1 MSPHRARPCLPLLLL
16 MRGCIRAGTAQHAQ
30 GCTQA
35 AGEPALHVKVRRGAT
50 AAQVAKA
57 VFMNR
62 KLKWPASTPVKY
74 RKMAAACMAYDPED
88 RPMFSECVEQLHD
101 MWAMYDRC
109 GD

>member
-1 MSPHRARPCLPLLLL
+1 MNMHCTYERAE
-16 MRGCIRAGTAQHAQ
+16 GTN
-30 GCTQA
+30 T
-35 AGEPALHVKVRRGAT
+35 
-50 AAQVAKA
+50 AQVAKA

-62 KLKWPASTPVKY
+62 KLKWPAGTPVKY
-74 RKMAAACMAYDPED
+74 RKLAAACMAYDPED

>member
-1 MSPHRARPCLPLLLL
+1 MSQSTSRAAVRLHMNMHCTYE
-16 MRGCIRAGTAQHAQ
+16 RAEGTNTAQ
-30 GCTQA
+30 
-35 AGEPALHVKVRRGAT
+35 VV
-50 AAQVAKA
+50 KA

-62 KLKWPASTPVKY
+62 KLKWPAGTPVKY
-74 RKMAAACMAYDPED
+74 RKLAAACMAYDPED